1 MAGPDMEISRAD
13 CRAIF
18 NALDDAILI
27 HDGATGEIIDV
38 NRGMCEMFGYTPE
51 EARQLNVTAL
61 DGRDSGGPPESAQ
74 SLLAK
79 LSLGCPQVF
88 EWQARDRAGRV
99 FWVEVHL

>member
-1 MAGPDMEISRAD
+1 MDISRAD

-18 NALDDAILI
+18 NALDDAILM

-51 EARQLNVTAL
+51 EARQLNVTTL
-61 DGRDSGGPPESAQ
+61 GGSDSDSGAPPESAQ
-74 SLLAK
+74 RLLAK
-79 LSLGCPQVF
+79 VALGSSQVF

-99 FWVEVHL
+99 FWVEVH